1 MYALHKELLGW
12 KMSQSLVKLSG
23 EGGGMTLFL
32 CFKLMLE
39 ESFSF
44 EKSKNLTFSA

>member
-1 MYALHKELLGW
+1 MYALYKELSGW
-12 KMSQSLVKLSG
+12 KMSQSLVKLPG

-39 ESFSF
+39 ESISF
-44 EKSKNLTFSA
+44 EKSGYLTFSA